1 MATILES
8 LENARYNLVENKG
21 VGIAELLGVQQ
32 LDNAIT
38 LLEKGYP
45 VDFDFEHLFTI
56 WEKMEDVP
64 EYETLEL
71 FMPKGKKISK

>member
-1 MATILES
+1 MSTIMEC
-8 LENARYNLVENKG
+8 LENARYNLVVNKG
-21 VGIAELLGVQQ
+21 ILVAQRFGVEQ

-45 VDFDFEHLFTI
+45 LDFDFEHLFTV
-56 WEKMEDVP
+56 WDKMKDVP

>member
-1 MATILES
+1 MSTIMES
-8 LENARYNLVENKG
+8 LENARYNLVVNKG
-21 VGIAELLGVQQ
+21 VLVAQRFGVQQ

-64 EYETLEL
+64 EYDTLEL